1 VTQPHTHDARG
12 AELEARLLGAAA
24 ARLHDA
30 MLRHSVFAALET
42 QLGDPQPGRSA
53 MGARGGSWSVL
64 LSSALGAVGTPDYPS
79 GIPDMHTIHDPM
91 ISVS

>member
-12 AELEARLLGAAA
+12 AELEARLLGASA

-53 MGARGGSWSVL
+53 TGARGGSWSVL
-64 LSSALGAVGTPDYPS
+64 LSSALGVFLAAASYASSSPGACAERDL
-79 GIPDMHTIHDPM
+79 
-91 ISVS
+91 